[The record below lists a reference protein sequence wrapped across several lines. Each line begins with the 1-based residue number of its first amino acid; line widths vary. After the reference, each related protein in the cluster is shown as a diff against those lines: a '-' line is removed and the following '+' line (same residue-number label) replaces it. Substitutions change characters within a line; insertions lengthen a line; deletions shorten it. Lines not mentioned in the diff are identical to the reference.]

1 MEKFEEYFKVTGK
14 SSNFLLPDQTQ
25 FQAWVKLHCID
36 EF

>member
-1 MEKFEEYFKVTGK
+1 MEKFEEYFKVK